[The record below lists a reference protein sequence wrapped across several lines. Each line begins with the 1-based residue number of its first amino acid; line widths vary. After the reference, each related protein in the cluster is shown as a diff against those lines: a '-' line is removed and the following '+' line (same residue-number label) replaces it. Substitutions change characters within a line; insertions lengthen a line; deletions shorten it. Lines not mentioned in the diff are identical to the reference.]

1 MLNRSENFIFCDQNL
16 PVGSLIFKSG
26 IQQEVQVTNKEKEL
40 TFVLV
45 FAIQCQFKMR
55 ICMSDILCCLKLCI
69 NISLNLVKA
78 PDLV

>member
-16 PVGSLIFKSG
+16 PVDSLIKSG
-26 IQQEVQVTNKEKEL
+26 IQQEVQVTKKEL